1 MFSSSPHLHICF
13 SIFFKMMLFY
23 IFPFLEFTSIDL
35 FTVMF
40 VVSVLMFNFE
50 IITGVVQDQ
59 LMMNAV
65 FVLRYEKP

>member
-1 MFSSSPHLHICF
+1 MQFFTAPSHMFFHF
-13 SIFFKMMLFY
+13 VKMILFY
-23 IFPFLEFTSIDL
+23 IFPFLEFTSIDR

>member
-1 MFSSSPHLHICF
+1 
-13 SIFFKMMLFY
+13 MMLFY